1 MKSAKA
7 LTASYNSGLV
17 LQGDPAKDW
26 VHARDLLGVGKDL
39 SDLLANAKFV
49 RLFRAT
55 DEIGDLL
62 VSAWDLRGT
71 YRRATDLVRRMLNVV
86 KLQSDQRDPR
96 GCVLMTIHK
105 AKGKEFDGVLLIEGQ
120 QYQGDFLRDKDTQA
134 QHAAARRL
142 LYVGITRARHQVVI
156 VRPQGAP
163 ALVTPVGAP
172 MPT

>member
-1 MKSAKA
+1 MKSAKT
-7 LTASYNSGLV
+7 LTASYDSGLV
-17 LQGDPAKDW
+17 LQGDPGQDW
-26 VHARDLLGVGKDL
+26 VHARDLLNGGKEL

-55 DEIGDLL
+55 DEIGSCLA
-62 VSAWDLRGT
+62 SAWDLHGT
-71 YRRATDLVRRMLNVV
+71 YGRATDLVRRALNVV

-120 QYQGDFLRDKDTQA
+120 YRGTFFCDTDTKA
-134 QHAAARRL
+134 QRAAARRL
-142 LYVGITRARHQVVI
+142 LYVGITRARHQVAI

-163 ALVTPVGAP
+163 ALVTPGSAP
-172 MPT
+172 TPTS